1 MDTIAGLL
9 HSWGYTLWV
18 ISWQITIIFGFI
30 SLISIFCRKASSVFR
45 YWLWCILLFR
55 LCIPFELTIP
65 MGFQNTIEKCV
76 TSLPLFFVDESSV
89 FNLSNQS
96 ISNPEF
102 FSVSQELAKKGSTS
116 EYEKSTTITRQDRML
131 SGLSLFMIIS
141 LFWFVSVIVMGILI
155 VWHTVRNHNLFKG
168 CPVIER
174 PELNALL
181 RKLCSRLNIKQSV
194 ELRSVDCSNVFEP
207 SVVGVFKP
215 AIYLSRRMI
224 ETWRLE
230 DIEPIL
236 MHELTHVRRRD
247 NLVNWLQIAVQI
259 LYFFHPLVWYANW
272 KIRQLR
278 EDVCDDIALNGDR
291 TERISYTEKM
301 LRVIKESNSNISPT
315 FLLIGFADTKNS
327 LAKRIVRILKSKYPL
342 PVKLTRL
349 SVVLL
354 GLIALMGI
362 ALSSG
367 RSENTALLVLNH
379 SLSRDM
385 NADRVIF
392 FPLDAD
398 DYKGNKWQGYVN
410 DGADKSGRQTLNTF
424 RAEKKNLATGSRT
437 IASDKNENSRI
448 SSRLIPPAMPAM
460 PISAEVE
467 RIADDSKME
476 SSDFD
481 SVDKTS
487 LDIPAHPDVE
497 TGRAIGTGA
506 ETDSGA
512 GGISVEPRLIKGV
525 FPVIPER
532 LKGKKIQGETELKVK
547 INENGSVIDVRII
560 KNTTNSEE
568 IAQAAAEA
576 AFKCVYIPAMSGNK
590 ANMGWTTW
598 RLRFNSKL

>member
-55 LCIPFELTIP
+55 LCIPVELTIP

-259 LYFFHPLVWYANW
+259 LYFFHPIVWYANW

-327 LAKRIVRILKSKYPL
+327 LAKRILRILKSKYPL
-342 PVKLTRL
+342 RVKLTRF
-349 SVVLL
+349 SVILL
-354 GLIALMGI
+354 GLIAFMGI

-367 RSENTALLVLNH
+367 RSENTSMLVMNH
-379 SLSRDM
+379 SM
-385 NADRVIF
+385 KTNINANHVNS
-392 FPLDAD
+392 FPLE
-398 DYKGNKWQGYVN
+398 
-410 DGADKSGRQTLNTF
+410 ADKSGQTGNTF
-424 RAEKKNLATGSRT
+424 RDEKKNFATGSRT

-448 SSRLIPPAMPAM
+448 SSRLIPPAVPAM

-476 SSDFD
+476 SINFD
-481 SVDKTS
+481 LADKVS
-487 LDIPAHPDVE
+487 LDISAHPDVE

-547 INENGSVIDVRII
+547 INENGSVIDVRIV

-576 AFKCVYIPAMSGNK
+576 AFKCVYIPAMSGKK